1 VLHPRYKTAYF
12 RHEKWPQEWIT
23 VAEDILREQW
33 RTHYKPAE
41 DNAPS
46 SSVCFSIV
54 VSIETTYLSF
64 LQQPNDDDHF
74 FSDIDNFGKTTVG
87 DAFEDFLNSPPISN
101 VNDPISWWHGIGDP
115 LARMGL
121 DFLSAPGRAYI
132 HFQCAVP
139 YS

>member
-1 VLHPRYKTAYF
+1 M
-12 RHEKWPQEWIT
+12 
-23 VAEDILREQW
+23 
-33 RTHYKPAE
+33 
-41 DNAPS
+41 
-46 SSVCFSIV
+46 
-54 VSIETTYLSF
+54 
-64 LQQPNDDDHF
+64 QQPDDDDHF

-87 DAFEDFLNSPPISN
+87 DAFEDFLSSPPISN
-101 VNDPISWWHGIGDP
+101 VNDLSHGPISWWHGIGDP

>member
-33 RTHYKPAE
+33 RTNYKPAE
-41 DNAPS
+41 DNDLPS
-46 SSVCFSIV
+46 SVRFQLSSIKAA
-54 VSIETTYLSF
+54 SLSF
-64 LQQPNDDDHF
+64 LQQPDDDDHF
-74 FSDIDNFGKTTVG
+74 FSDIDNFGKTSAG

-101 VNDPISWWHGIGDP
+101 VNDPISWWNGIGDP

-121 DFLSAPGRAYI
+121 DFLSAPGKSYI
-132 HFQCAVP
+132 HFRCSGP